1 MEASNERPRPAR
13 GPAARAARVGLGPC
27 DRGRARPAGDGAPAL
42 AHRRPR
48 AARARRG
55 RAAAHPLDRAGPCVP
70 VPAAKDGED
79 VKDDLIRFSAG
90 LSLAALAAITG
101 VVSYLHALSVVHM
114 TGSEGDVAYLIP
126 FVADFMI
133 LTSSLAL
140 LDAIRHGARKPPL
153 SVVSLAVGIGS
164 TVAFNVVAGLIH
176 GAGGAMV
183 ASLPPVAFVLS
194 LETLDRKITRLNSS
208 RLVISYAV

>member
-1 MEASNERPRPAR
+1 M
-13 GPAARAARVGLGPC
+13 
-27 DRGRARPAGDGAPAL
+27 
-42 AHRRPR
+42 
-48 AARARRG
+48 
-55 RAAAHPLDRAGPCVP
+55 
-70 VPAAKDGED
+70 
-79 VKDDLIRFSAG
+79 KDDLIRFSAG

-153 SVVSLAVGIGS
+153 AVVSLAVGIGS

-176 GAGGAMV
+176 GAGGALV

-194 LETLDRKITRLNSS
+194 LETLMGIVRLARGGGPDAIGDEADPCPHGVAQTLDEAVVAAWEHQRLCLGERTAQRPFADGFGIS
-208 RLVISYAV
+208 RTKLLALVGSTNGQHPPEADSEPPDTP